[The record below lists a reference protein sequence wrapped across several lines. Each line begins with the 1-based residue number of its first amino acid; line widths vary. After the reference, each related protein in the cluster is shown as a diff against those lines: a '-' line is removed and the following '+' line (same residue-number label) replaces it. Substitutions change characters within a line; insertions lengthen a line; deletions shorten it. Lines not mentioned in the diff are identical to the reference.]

1 MALFLNIHPDNPQNR
16 LIVQAAEIVRR
27 GGIIIYPTDSCYALG
42 CKLGDKTAMD
52 RILAIRKIDQKH
64 HLTLMCRDLSELGTY
79 ARVDNSQ
86 YRLLKS
92 ATPGSYT
99 FILVASREVP
109 ARTLHPKRKTI
120 GLRVPDNKITLSL
133 LEELGE
139 PMLSCT
145 LMLPNEVEPTT
156 DIYDIRDTLDS
167 AVDVMI
173 DGGWCGIE
181 PTTVIDMTDG
191 VSLIRQGKGDI
202 SIFGL

>member
-99 FILVASREVP
+99 LILVASREVP

-133 LEELGE
+133 LEELGK

-145 LMLPNEVEPTT
+145 LMLPNEVEPIT

-167 AVDVMI
+167 TVDVMI

-181 PTTVIDMTDG
+181 PTTVIDMTNG